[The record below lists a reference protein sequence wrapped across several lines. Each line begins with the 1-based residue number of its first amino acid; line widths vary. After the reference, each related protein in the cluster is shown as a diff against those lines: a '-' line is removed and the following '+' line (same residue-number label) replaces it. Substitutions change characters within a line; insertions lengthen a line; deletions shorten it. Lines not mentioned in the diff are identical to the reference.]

1 MIQMKKYIFLWLM
14 GCSMLNLTVSAQQV
28 SLSTIYVENPFAFNP
43 AIAGSDNKFLIRVN
57 HRSQWLGFADAPVT
71 QHVSAFGPTKTRNL
85 GYGANLNYDRTGPIS
100 MLKMNGAFASNF
112 AINFD
117 VRVSFGLNMGFIQ
130 YRADGTIFD
139 PYDDDDPLA
148 PLAVMANFLPDGGG
162 GVYVYHNDWYV
173 GLSAQQLFNNR
184 LKLAPN
190 GENSP
195 RNRLRTHFYGYA
207 GYRFA
212 DGVAKNLVVEPSVLV
227 RKVVANPMQMD
238 ISARVI
244 LKHQFWGGLCVRN
257 TFESFND
264 LSLLVGY
271 MHNKIF
277 HVSLA
282 YDFTFAQIRSYTAGS
297 IELALGYNFDS
308 WKSSR

>member
-1 MIQMKKYIFLWLM
+1 
-14 GCSMLNLTVSAQQV
+14 LTVSAQQV
-28 SLSTIYVENPFAFNP
+28 PISTLFVENPFAFNP
-43 AIAGSDNKFLIRVN
+43 AIAGTDNSFLVRIN
-57 HRSQWLGFADAPVT
+57 HRSQWLGFVDAPVT
-71 QHVSAFGPTKTRNL
+71 EHVSAYGPTKTKNL
-85 GYGANLNYDRTGPIS
+85 GYGGNLNFDRTGPIS
-100 MLKMNGAFASNF
+100 ALKMNGAFATNF

-117 VRVSFGLNMGFIQ
+117 VRVSFGLNLGFIQ
-130 YRADGTIFD
+130 YRADGTVFD
-139 PYDDDDPLA
+139 PYEEGDLLA
-148 PLAVMANFLPDGGG
+148 EKTVMANFLPDAGAGM
-162 GVYVYHNDWYV
+162 YVYHNDWYM
-173 GLSAQQLFNNR
+173 GLSAQQLFNNK
-184 LKLAPN
+184 LKLSPK

-207 GYRFA
+207 GYRFT
-212 DGVAKNLVVEPSVLV
+212 DGVAKTMVIEPSILLS
-227 RKVVANPMQMD
+227 KVVANPMQMD

-244 LKHQFWGGLCVRN
+244 LRQQFWGGLCARN

-282 YDFTFAQIRSYTAGS
+282 YDFTFAQIRSYTAGT